1 MPDEQVVFGFE
12 EFWPKVY
19 GAYRSALEAVADDL
33 QLAVEMFNA
42 AQAKMSQPLERAVY
56 LLVSM
61 TATGLHE
68 LLILA
73 GNGAGVGA
81 MKISRG
87 MFESAVMAE
96 YLSRNGSEVDDY
108 HEYGR
113 VLMWKRVQQYPEGF
127 TAEKIREVEDEYNR
141 VKPRFTNKN
150 GTVRNRWNKNS
161 IYSMACTMGR
171 EKQYELPYSIAASMH
186 HSNFEAMLSHIKGKG
201 NTLSVE
207 ELPSMKWVMQALIS
221 GHVYLLQALETLQER
236 AEALSLAPE
245 SEDHAEPVRQMLFK
259 TKSGRPYRAL
269 FAIREQEAISIQ
281 VLPASCRSRK
291 AYRGRASPCSP
302 ASLSCR
308 A

>member
-1 MPDEQVVFGFE
+1 MPPEQVVFGFE

-19 GAYRSALEAVADDL
+19 GAYRLTFDAVAEDL

-42 AQAKMSQPLERAVY
+42 AQAKMSQPLERAIY

-61 TATGLHE
+61 TVSGLQE
-68 LLILA
+68 MLILA

-96 YLSRNGSEVDDY
+96 YLSRNSSEVGDY
-108 HEYGR
+108 LEYGR

-141 VKPRFTNKN
+141 VKPRFTNKK
-150 GTVRNRWNKNS
+150 GAVRNHWNKNS
-161 IYSMACTMGR
+161 ISSMACAVGR

-186 HSNFEAMLSHIKGKG
+186 HSNFEAMLSHIKGKE

-207 ELPSMKWVMQALIS
+207 ELPSMEWVEQALVS
-221 GHVYLLQALETLQER
+221 GHVYLLQALGTLNNCAHLGFDER
-236 AEALSLAPE
+236 LEGANARFRA
-245 SEDHAEPVRQMLFK
+245 VW
-259 TKSGRPYRAL
+259 KST
-269 FAIREQEAISIQ
+269 S
-281 VLPASCRSRK
+281 
-291 AYRGRASPCSP
+291 
-302 ASLSCR
+302 
-308 A
+308 